1 MALSDPL
8 VGVDDLATFMR
19 TTFPSAEE
27 DQAYLILQVVSA
39 WVRTVGQKNWNNTDA
54 LPPDDVVGVVLSA
67 ARRELTNPDRIISE
81 TMGPLS
87 VTRAAPPDGFFTAGE
102 LAILRRKSKGSLFT
116 VSTRREEE
124 SWGTGY
130 LHMRED
136 LSDEPLPFLNHGDPG
151 WTGTIRL

>member
-8 VGVDDLATFMR
+8 VGVDDLSTFMR
-19 TTFPSAEE
+19 TTFSGAEE
-27 DQAYLILQVVSA
+27 DQAFLILQVVSA
-39 WVRTVGQKNWNNTDA
+39 WVRTVGRKNWNNTDL

-102 LAILRRKSKGSLFT
+102 LAILRRKSKGALFT
-116 VSTRREEE
+116 ISTKREEKR
-124 SWGTGY
+124 WGTGY
-130 LHMRED
+130 LHMRDD
-136 LSDEPLPFLNHGDPG
+136 LSDEPFPYLDRRDPG
-151 WTGTIRL
+151 WNGTIPL